1 MNRDERIA
9 VFFVFVL
16 LSSSFDFDLVL
27 GVGVG
32 GCPFLEMF
40 LVLGGFWF
48 WFSYAVRRI
57 LHRVSRVYQ

>member
-1 MNRDERIA
+1 MDKRKRVKRDERIA

-32 GCPFLEMF
+32 DCPFLEMF
-40 LVLGGFWF
+40 LVWRGFWF
-48 WFSYAVRRI
+48 WFSYAVRR
-57 LHRVSRVYQ
+57 LSR